1 MEIEFDIG
9 TSTNR
14 YKYIELINTGT
25 LPNYT
30 PLYALLNI
38 NMGHNTKQL
47 IGYNAHPHPSHS
59 HIS

>member
-1 MEIEFDIG
+1 MNGMEIEFDIG

-30 PLYALLNI
+30 PLI
-38 NMGHNTKQL
+38 CIVKHQHGT
-47 IGYNAHPHPSHS
+47 
-59 HIS
+59 